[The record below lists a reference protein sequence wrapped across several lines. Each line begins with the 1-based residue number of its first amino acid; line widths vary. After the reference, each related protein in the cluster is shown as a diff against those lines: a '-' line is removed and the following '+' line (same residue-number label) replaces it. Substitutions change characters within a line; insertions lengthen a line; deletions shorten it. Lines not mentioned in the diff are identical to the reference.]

1 MSRENGVAHTMPRL
15 DVASTSVM
23 FRRSNTL
30 KLADGLGWFSIALG
44 VSELFAGRK
53 LGRAIGMEKHATLLR
68 IYGLREIAVGVGVL
82 LADDDDKGK
91 WIMARVVGD
100 VLDLG
105 TLAMG
110 LGSSNPKRTAA
121 AIATANVGAV
131 TALDVVCAA
140 ML

>member
-1 MSRENGVAHTMPRL
+1 MPRAV
-15 DVASTSVM
+15 VASSGRM

-44 VSELFAGRK
+44 VSELLAGRK
-53 LGRAIGMEKHATLLR
+53 LGRTLGMDEKATLLR
-68 IYGLREIAVGVGVL
+68 VYGLREIAVGVGVL

-91 WIMARVVGD
+91 WIMARVAGD

-105 TLAMG
+105 TLALG
-110 LGSSNPKRTAA
+110 LRKSNPKRTNA

-131 TALDVVCAA
+131 TALDVACAV
-140 ML
+140 MLEA